1 MSAEDQLLDANRKY
15 ARELFVGPLPLA
27 PARRMAIV
35 ACMDSRMPIFAILGL
50 RSGEAH
56 ILRNAGGVVT
66 DDVIRSLILSQR
78 LMGTRE
84 IVLVHHTDCGLSK
97 ISEDALRAELER
109 DTGLRPRFAFES
121 FQDPYAD
128 VRQSIRRLQT
138 SPFLA
143 HRDKIRGFVYDI
155 ATGLLDEVAPPDA
168 SAPFVADL

>member
-84 IVLVHHTDCGLSK
+84 IVLLHHTDCGLTK

-155 ATGLLDEVAPPDA
+155 ATGLLDEVATPDA
-168 SAPFVADL
+168 SVPFVADL

>member
-1 MSAEDQLLDANRKY
+1 MSEQDDFLEANRRY
-15 ARELFVGPLPLA
+15 ARAGFAGPLPLA
-27 PARRMAIV
+27 PSRHIAIV

-84 IVLVHHTDCGLSK
+84 IVLIHHTDCGLTK

-109 DTGLRPRFAFES
+109 DTGIRPRFAFES

-128 VRQSIRRLQT
+128 VRQSIRRIRT
-138 SPFLA
+138 SPFLLN
-143 HRDKIRGFVYDI
+143 RDRVRGFVYDV
-155 ATGLLDEVAPPDA
+155 ATGLLNPVEPPDA
-168 SAPFVADL
+168 SVPFVADL